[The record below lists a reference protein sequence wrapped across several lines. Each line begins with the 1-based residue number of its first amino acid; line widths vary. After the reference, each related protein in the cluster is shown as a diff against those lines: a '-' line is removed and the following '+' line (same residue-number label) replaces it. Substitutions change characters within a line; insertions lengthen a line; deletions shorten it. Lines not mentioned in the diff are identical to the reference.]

1 MFRYR
6 PCRIHNTVSWLKNV
20 KINKTALKRFGD
32 YSNDADLPRV
42 TDMHRCLYWSSGH
55 PAVHSAVVPSLRTK
69 EIDSQKESRS
79 PAVPNAEPTHF
90 DADNT
95 VRVLP
100 STDHQ
105 SRMKLR
111 ADDEQKL
118 WDRMLLVA
126 NLGSEDLVIVV
137 IGLFHRWCPA
147 LSVCSSITLSTKLFR
162 SRDQRKT
169 PTCSDDTRRRPYK

>member
-1 MFRYR
+1 
-6 PCRIHNTVSWLKNV
+6 
-20 KINKTALKRFGD
+20 
-32 YSNDADLPRV
+32 
-42 TDMHRCLYWSSGH
+42 
-55 PAVHSAVVPSLRTK
+55 VPSLRTK

-95 VRVLP
+95 VRVLR

-118 WDRMLLVA
+118 
-126 NLGSEDLVIVV
+126 
-137 IGLFHRWCPA
+137 
-147 LSVCSSITLSTKLFR
+147 
-162 SRDQRKT
+162 
-169 PTCSDDTRRRPYK
+169 